1 MNRVPCQKLIAR
13 KTLKYIHRQRNL
25 PERKEEMKKTKRVLS
40 ILLALT
46 LCLGLLPLT
55 ALAAEE
61 PERGV
66 LTYTE
71 VIAPQYEDAGQFSDG
86 LAAVKKNG
94 KWGYIDEEGKVVI
107 PFQYE
112 LAYDFNEGLAIVAKS
127 KRTAD
132 TAISW
137 DKPAG
142 TYYEMGFID
151 ESGKYTGFYTK
162 TWSSKEDVP
171 LELHENDI
179 DPENTYSLVFHNG
192 IAVINYLAYKT
203 TGMYVDIPSD
213 YVLEYNFL
221 GPVNEG
227 LIPVT
232 KYEAFGNSGWI
243 DADGNIVKIYDEFE
257 GIYGEPHGFT
267 SLEYAGSFNQGL
279 APVAQRSISNGVMS
293 YAWGFVDRSFQ
304 WVIPPQYTD
313 FWRQASYTKQEIFGV
328 TGLAMVC
335 NQEGKWGAIDK
346 TGATIIP
353 FQYDALQTVSNG
365 MIPAKLGDKWGY
377 LDAST
382 YKMEIPAQ
390 HKDASGFSDMGFAV
404 VSDGSKA
411 YLIDKDG
418 KEIPGADK
426 LDTSAY
432 FDYNESTGSYRVYTP
447 DDYVI
452 IEENGKYGFGHIEY
466 LPKLPDKSEMS
477 DWAYETVCSAIEEN
491 LVPSYLQNLYRNSI
505 TRDEFCSLV
514 VQTVEETLDQDIEDI
529 VRQKTGKSLRDWQKT
544 YPFTDSSDSD
554 VIAANSLGIVSGRGN
569 GIFDPYTTI
578 SRQEAASM
586 LTRAAKVLGMD
597 TSNAPAAGF
606 ADSSSMGDWSRDA
619 INFIYNSGV
628 MLGVG
633 NNNFAPGGTYTRE
646 QSYMTVYRLFQVV
659 LGK

>member
-137 DKPAG
+137 EKPAG

-151 ESGKYTGFYTK
+151 ESGKYASFYTRI
-162 TWSSKEDVP
+162 WGSDEDIP
-171 LELHENDI
+171 LEVHEDNL
-179 DPENTYSLVFHNG
+179 DPEDTGSLIFHNG
-192 IAVINYLAYKT
+192 IVVINYTAYKT
-203 TGMYVDIPSD
+203 TGMYVACG
-213 YVLEYNFL
+213 YVGEYLVL
-221 GPVNEG
+221 GPMNEG

-232 KYEAFGNSGWI
+232 TYEGFGNSGWI
-243 DADGNIVKIYDEFE
+243 DADGNIVKTFEEFD

-267 SLEYAGSFNQGL
+267 SLEYACSFNQGL
-279 APVAQRSISNGVMS
+279 APMQQRSISNGVETNT
-293 YAWGFVDRSFQ
+293 WGFMDRNFQ
-304 WVIPPQYTD
+304 WVIPPVYD
-313 FWRQASYTKQEIFGV
+313 GFIYRDSYSTCELFGV
-328 TGLAMVC
+328 TGLAMMSK
-335 NQEGKWGAIDK
+335 NGLFGAIDK
-346 TGATIIP
+346 NNNTVIP
-353 FQYDALQTVSNG
+353 FQYESLLPISNG
-365 MIPAKLGDKWGY
+365 LLAFKQNGKYGY

-382 YKMEIPAQ
+382 LEVAIPARYENATIFG
-390 HKDASGFSDMGFAV
+390 DLGIAV
-404 VSDGSKA
+404 VYDGQKA
-411 YLIDKDG
+411 FLIDKDG
-418 KEIPGADK
+418 KEVPGADSV
-426 LDTSAY
+426 DPSSY
-432 FDYNESTGSYRVYTP
+432 FGKRKGDGGSYARIP
-447 DDYVI
+447 DEYVV
-452 IEENGKYGFGHIEY
+452 IEKNGKYGYGHIDY
-466 LPKLPDKSEMS
+466 LQPLPDKSEMS

-491 LVPSYLQNLYRNSI
+491 LVPSYLQNLYRNNI

-514 VQTVEETLDQDIEDI
+514 VQAVEETLDQDIEDI